1 MTTKEKMKTSRK
13 IAIAV
18 GVLYLIVN
26 FVLGPPGLIL
36 QTTMLDAP
44 DYLVNLSANETRW
57 MTAQL
62 FLFMMAVGI
71 ACIGP
76 MMYPILKQ
84 HNGIM
89 AFLYAGGRIIEGVL
103 IIVGRIS
110 ALLLL
115 TLSQEFV
122 KAGAPDASYFQ
133 TLGELLRADWGGQL
147 MTIVF
152 CLGAMVLY
160 YLLYKSK
167 LIPRWLAGF
176 CFIGPAFALAGAFLN
191 MFGLVES
198 LSTIDLLLDGPLFFS
213 ELGLAVWLIVKGFN
227 PSAIAS
233 ASAKTR

>member
-1 MTTKEKMKTSRK
+1 MPTKEKMKPSRK

-18 GVLYLIVN
+18 GVLYLTVN
-26 FVLGPPGLIL
+26 FLLGPPGLIL

-84 HNGIM
+84 HNGIV

-133 TLGELLRADWGGQL
+133 TLGELLRTDWGGQL
-147 MTIVF
+147 MSIVF
-152 CLGAMVLY
+152 CLGALMLY
-160 YLLYKSK
+160 YLLYRSK
-167 LIPRWLAGF
+167 LVPRWLAGF

-191 MFGLVES
+191 MFGLLES
-198 LSTIDLLLDGPLFFS
+198 LSTIDLLLEGPLFFS
-213 ELGLAVWLIVKGFN
+213 ELGLAVWLIAKGFN
-227 PSAIAS
+227 PSAIVS
-233 ASAKTR
+233 EPV

>member
-1 MTTKEKMKTSRK
+1 MNTSRK
-13 IAIAV
+13 IAISV

-89 AFLYAGGRIIEGVL
+89 AFLYAGRPLCPFGYAFTANGFD
-103 IIVGRIS
+103 S
-110 ALLLL
+110 ARQRHKWFCDQACLKGITPVAPVDG
-115 TLSQEFV
+115 TLYPPNEC
-122 KAGAPDASYFQ
+122 PFQ
-133 TLGELLRADWGGQL
+133 TADHPHGKITNVGQRVADGSIRL
-147 MTIVF
+147 VHDVPVGTPTWKR
-152 CLGAMVLY
+152 LY
-160 YLLYKSK
+160 H
-167 LIPRWLAGF
+167 
-176 CFIGPAFALAGAFLN
+176 
-191 MFGLVES
+191 
-198 LSTIDLLLDGPLFFS
+198 
-213 ELGLAVWLIVKGFN
+213 
-227 PSAIAS
+227 
-233 ASAKTR
+233 

>member
-1 MTTKEKMKTSRK
+1 MATKEKMKTSRK

-18 GVLYLIVN
+18 GVLYLTVN
-26 FVLGPPGLIL
+26 FLLGPPGLIL

-62 FLFMMAVGI
+62 FLFMMAIGI

-103 IIVGRIS
+103 IIVDRIS

-133 TLGELLRADWGGQL
+133 TLGELLRADWAGQL
-147 MTIVF
+147 MSIVF
-152 CLGAMVLY
+152 CLGAVMLY
-160 YLLYKSK
+160 YLLYRSK

-176 CFIGPAFALAGAFLN
+176 CFIGPTFALAGALLN
-191 MFGLVES
+191 MFGLLES
-198 LSTIDLLLDGPLFFS
+198 LSTIDLLLEVPLFFS

-227 PSAIAS
+227 PSAIVS
-233 ASAKTR
+233 EPV